1 MQKEINL
8 SRQTIKELVDLALTL
23 ADHDTDNCELY
34 LHFKTGIIKINMDF
48 ETMEAKL

>member
-23 ADHDTDNCELY
+23 ADNNTDNCELY
-34 LHFKTGIIKINMDF
+34 LHFSAGIIKITMDF
-48 ETMEAKL
+48 ETMEAKV